1 MPPSLIDFKGLPS
14 VRLALPQGD
23 ACIVALQ
30 GGQLLSWTTA
40 DGIERIYL
48 SPSAVLDGRTPIRG
62 GIPVC
67 WPQFN
72 ARGTLPKHGFART
85 STWQP
90 SGSVDGAGRGT
101 EAATTPHDDAQA
113 HGLRLTLADSDATR
127 AIWPHGFLLTLDV
140 RLAPGSLQV
149 SLGVDNTGHDTMSFA
164 AALHTYLRVDA
175 IDRTELLGLH
185 GARRW
190 DAVRDL
196 HRVEPSEAL
205 RFEGEFDSVYAAP
218 ADGIV
223 LRQPRGGL
231 RITQSASFT
240 EAVVWNPGADLAARL
255 PDLPDDGWRHML
267 CVEAGRIDHNV
278 MLEPGARWLGWQ
290 RIEVL

>member
-1 MPPSLIDFKGLPS
+1 MPPSIIDFKGLPA
-14 VRLALPQGD
+14 VRHALPQGD
-23 ACIVALQ
+23 ACVVALQ

-48 SPSAVLDGRTPIRG
+48 SPSAILDGRTPIRG

-85 STWQP
+85 STWAL
-90 SGSVDGAGRGT
+90 DLAG
-101 EAATTPHDDAQA
+101 EAAPGIDAAASGGDDAKA
-113 HGLRLTLADSDATR
+113 HGLRLTLADSDTTR
-127 AIWPHGFLLTLDV
+127 SIWPHGFLLTLDV

-149 SLGVDNTGHDTMSFA
+149 VLGVDNTGHDTLSFA

-175 IDRTELLGLH
+175 IAQAELLGLH

-196 HRVEPSEAL
+196 HQVELSEAL

-223 LRQPRGGL
+223 LRQAAGRL

-255 PDLPDDGWRHML
+255 SDLPDDGWPHML
-267 CVEAGRIDHNV
+267 CVEAARIDRNV